1 MFAELGQPPDITSEK
16 FETLLFEA
24 VWHHDLDRVRAL
36 VEAARPLTEN
46 QPFLQQ
52 WQTYALGY
60 LAMEADHDP
69 VAAIQQFEALRAH
82 GNTLAPR
89 LYERVLNRLGMAY
102 EVNEQ
107 WDRALASYQECLE
120 LHRAKDNRLG
130 QGIVLLNSG
139 IVHYKACAYES
150 ARECC
155 RRSIEL
161 LSESPDAKTWQTNLS
176 ASWNLL
182 GLVYREQ
189 ERFDKAQAAFQHAL
203 AISQRWQD
211 LNRQGPIYQNL
222 GDLHQRLKDR
232 TQSESFYRSA
242 LTLLYQ
248 LGDRRQAAEV
258 LYKLGTLKLE
268 ALTEFEEASRLFDE
282 SLALAQATHNYEAI
296 TYIHLSRAE
305 LYDRLKQPEAALAE
319 SQRAVET
326 VESLRANI
334 VQPEERASLQASRIG
349 AYEQI
354 VKRLCDQDTV
364 HSYAQAFHYAEMA
377 KSRTLSE
384 LLASRPLRRSAQV
397 PAEWLAQEEQLRRSL
412 AQHYQESSSSPEE
425 IAALEASLHQL
436 RERIRLQDAEF
447 ASFQTI
453 EPLTL
458 EEVQA
463 RLPAGGL
470 LLEYFTAGENILAFI
485 ITAQQVSVT
494 QLPLR
499 VEELRRAFKPVGDQQ
514 LGALHHLT
522 RGADGC
528 LRAPWILHNLYQ
540 KLIEPLGP
548 IIHTASQLYI
558 VPHGLLHYVPFHALY
573 QKTEVAPRYLADLAL
588 QPQRIV
594 YTPSATVL
602 LDFCQRKP
610 HSEHPGC
617 LALGYNDQTL
627 TQAEA
632 EAVAVAHVVGGESR
646 LGPAATRASLLTEG
660 KHYRYVHLS
669 CHGWFNPTW
678 PLCSSLSLA
687 DGALDLTDILYDL
700 QLNADLVTL
709 SACETGRSYIRR
721 GDELIG
727 MVRAFLYAGTPAVLV
742 SHWAVDELSTRWF
755 MERFYRELAGGL
767 CSQAAALEHAQ
778 RFLRTLTSAELRQI
792 LLAENRSGEDVS
804 RLIDGLA
811 RVAGYP
817 ASAQLRGDECLFAH
831 PFYWAPFFLVGEQLS

>member
-1 MFAELGQPPDITSEK
+1 MLAQLGQQPNIASEK
-16 FETLLFEA
+16 FETLFFEA
-24 VWHHDLDRVRAL
+24 VWHHDLERVRVL
-36 VEAARPLTEN
+36 VEAARSLSEG

-52 WQTYALGY
+52 WQAYALGY

-69 VAAIQQFEALRAH
+69 VAAIKQFEVLRIQ
-82 GNTLAPR
+82 GNGLAPR

-107 WDRALASYQECLE
+107 WDRALACYQECLE

-150 ARECC
+150 ALACC
-155 RRSIEL
+155 RHGIEL
-161 LSESPDAKTWQTNLS
+161 LSENPNDKTWQTNLS
-176 ASWNLL
+176 ATWSLL

-189 ERFDKAQAAFQHAL
+189 ERFNEAQAAFQRAL
-203 AISQRWQD
+203 ALSQRWQD
-211 LNRQGPIYQNL
+211 FNRQGPIYQNL
-222 GDLHQRLKDR
+222 GDLHQRLKNR

-268 ALTEFEEASRLFDE
+268 EPAEFKEASRLFDE
-282 SLALAQATHNYEAI
+282 SLTLAQATHNYEAI
-296 TYIHLSRAE
+296 THIHLSRAE
-305 LYDRLKQPEAALAE
+305 LCERLNQPEAALLE
-319 SQRAVET
+319 SQHAVVT

-334 VQPEERASLQASRIG
+334 VQPEERASIQASRIE
-349 AYEQI
+349 AYEQL
-354 VKRLCDQDTV
+354 VRRLCDQGMPT
-364 HSYAQAFHYAEMA
+364 SYAQAFHYAEMA
-377 KSRTLSE
+377 KSRTLIE
-384 LLASRPLRRSAQV
+384 LLANHPLRRSTQV
-397 PAEWLAQEEQLRRSL
+397 PAEWLEQEGQLRRSL
-412 AQHYQESSSSPEE
+412 AQRYQEAPSSPEE
-425 IAALEASLHQL
+425 IATLETSLHQL
-436 RERIRLQDAEF
+436 RERIRLQDVEF

-463 RLPAGGL
+463 CLPTDSV
-470 LLEYFTAGENILAFI
+470 LLEYFTAGENILAFV
-485 ITAQQVSVT
+485 ITARHTSVT

-499 VEELRRAFKPVGDQQ
+499 VEELRRAFKQVGDQQ
-514 LGALHHLT
+514 LGVLHNLT

-528 LRAPWILHNLYQ
+528 LRSPWILHNLYQ
-540 KLIEPLGP
+540 RMIEPLGP
-548 IIHTASQLYI
+548 IIHAAAQLYI
-558 VPHGLLHYVPFHALY
+558 VPHGLLHYVPFHAFY
-573 QKTEVAPRYLADLAL
+573 QKTDTGPRYLAELS
-588 QPQRIV
+588 RIV
-594 YTPSATVL
+594 YAPSATVL

-610 HSEHPGC
+610 PSAQTSC
-617 LALGYNDQTL
+617 LALGYNNQTL

-632 EAVAVAHVVGGESR
+632 EAMAVAHVVGGESR
-646 LGPAATRASLLTEG
+646 IGPAATRSSLLAQG
-660 KHYRYVHLS
+660 KNYRYVHLS

-678 PLCSSLSLA
+678 PMCSSLSLA
-687 DGALDLTDILYDL
+687 DGTLDLADILYDL

-742 SHWAVDELSTRWF
+742 SHWAVDELSTRLF
-755 MERFYRELAGGL
+755 MERFYHELTAGS
-767 CSQAAALEHAQ
+767 CSPAAALEHAQ
-778 RFLRTLTSAELRQI
+778 RFLRTLTSDELREN
-792 LLAENRSGEDVS
+792 LLAEERSDEEVS
-804 RLIDGLA
+804 RLLDGLA
-811 RVAGYP
+811 RVAGCP

-831 PFYWAPFFLVGEQLS
+831 PFYWAPFFLVGEQKK